1 MYSMKQYKV
10 EYDREGCIGVG
21 SCVAAAP
28 KVWDLDDEN
37 KAVFKIDF
45 EGDEKLQSAIITQDQ
60 LEAVKESAIV
70 CPVQVIKIYDLE
82 TGEQVY

>member
-1 MYSMKQYKV
+1 M
-10 EYDREGCIGVG
+10 
-21 SCVAAAP
+21 
-28 KVWDLDDEN
+28 DLDDEN

-70 CPVQVIKIYDLE
+70 CPVEIKIYDLKPASKC
-82 TGEQVY
+82 TNIMFKYTFSYHLV